1 MSKPAKHI
9 SLDIPAVCH
18 TTDVLIVGGGAAGTM
33 AAFECAQA
41 GIAVIQAT
49 KGRATSGTTTV
60 ARGGFAAAMG
70 EDDSPAL
77 HLQDILKHGGE
88 LIDPELARV
97 WVYDIVD
104 VVHDLEA
111 WGAEFVRGPEGKL
124 DLKMFPSHS
133 RPRACHHYDTTGNMI
148 TKVLSKKLRA
158 DARIEKH
165 SITAIVDLLEQDG
178 RVVGAWGVDYRN
190 GTLVIYA
197 AQQVILCTGG
207 GSGLFYV
214 NDNPPQ
220 VTGDGYVLGFRAGV
234 PLLGIEMIDF
244 QAMCCSP
251 KELFGF
257 APHPTGFI
265 NAGAVFRNRE
275 GEEFL
280 KRYFPDTAER
290 STRSEVIL
298 AMAKEIHA
306 GHATSTG
313 GIFMDATKVPMP
325 VIQKQIPHVNRSCL
339 HRGID
344 ITRTPLEV
352 APGSHTWLGGLEI
365 DVNGKTPVEGLFAAG
380 ETAGGIHGGNRI
392 GGSAL
397 SASLVYGRRA
407 GREATQLVKKSRV
420 ELPPPHADVIPDRE
434 RVWISELMARDSGPL
449 QADVRMGC
457 RMLAHN
463 KLGPIRHERTL
474 KDALAE
480 YERIEREDVPAMR
493 LDEGA
498 HGSEKLRGEELESA
512 LSVRNLAL
520 LGRILATAALARAES
535 RGAHF
540 RLDYPATDDVRWR
553 LVTRMQRAANGAIEF
568 HTNPVKEV
576 AAPNARGETVS
587 ADQASSA
594 HR

>member
-1 MSKPAKHI
+1 MTKH
-9 SLDIPAVCH
+9 LDIPVVH
-18 TTDVLIVGGGAAGTM
+18 HETDVLIIGGGAAGTM
-33 AAFECAQA
+33 AAFECAEA
-41 GIAVIQAT
+41 GVAVIQAT

-70 EDDSPAL
+70 EDDSPEQ
-77 HLQDILKHGGE
+77 HLKDILEHGGE

-97 WVYDIVD
+97 WVHNIID

-111 WGAEFVRGPEGKL
+111 WGAEFVRGADGRL
-124 DLKMFPSHS
+124 DLKSFPSHS
-133 RPRACHHYDTTGNMI
+133 RNRACHHYDTTGNMI

-158 DARIEKH
+158 DARVEKH
-165 SITAIVDLLEQDG
+165 SITAIVDLLKREDHI
-178 RVVGAWGVDYRN
+178 VGAWGVDYRT
-190 GTLVIYA
+190 GALVIYH

-220 VTGDGYVLGFRAGV
+220 VTGDGYIMGFRAGV

-265 NAGAVFRNRE
+265 NAGAVFRNHQ

-280 KRYFPDTAER
+280 KRYFPDTAEK
-290 STRSEVIL
+290 SERSEVIL

-306 GHATSTG
+306 RRATPIG
-313 GIFMDATKVPMP
+313 GIFMDATKVPME
-325 VIQKQIPHVNRSCL
+325 VIQKQIPHVYKTCL

-344 ITRTPLEV
+344 ITKTPLEV
-352 APGSHTWLGGLEI
+352 APGSHTWLGGLKI
-365 DVNGKTPVEGLFAAG
+365 DMDGKTPVEGLFAAG

-407 GREATQLVKKSRV
+407 GRKAAALVKEAHGVR
-420 ELPPPHADVIPDRE
+420 PDVDAIPESE
-434 RVWISELMARDSGPL
+434 RTWVTDLMRRDSGPL
-449 QADVRMGC
+449 QADVRMKC
-457 RMLAHN
+457 RARAHD
-463 KLGPIRHERTL
+463 KLGPIREARTL
-474 KDALAE
+474 KEALVE
-480 YERIEREDVPAMR
+480 YERIEREEVPAMR
-493 LDEGA
+493 LDEKA
-498 HGSEKLRGEELESA
+498 RSSDKVRADELESA

-520 LGRILATAALARAES
+520 LGRILATAALARTES

-540 RLDYPATDDVRWR
+540 RLDYPETDDIHWR
-553 LVTRMQRAANGAIEF
+553 VVTRLELGSNGALEARF
-568 HTNPVKEV
+568 DPAKNAV
-576 AAPNARGETVS
+576 ASVALDRTS
-587 ADQASSA
+587 ATE
-594 HR
+594 

>member
-1 MSKPAKHI
+1 MRDGKPAR
-9 SLDIPAVCH
+9 AVPIIRH
-18 TTDVLIVGGGAAGTM
+18 AADVLIVGGGAAGTM

-41 GIAVIQAT
+41 GVSVIQVT

-70 EDDSPAL
+70 EDDSPEL
-77 HLQDILKHGGE
+77 HLADILKYGGE

-97 WVYDIVD
+97 WVHDIID
-104 VVHDLEA
+104 VVHDLES
-111 WGAEFVRGPEGKL
+111 WGAEFVRGADGRL

-133 RPRACHHYDTTGNMI
+133 RPRACHHFDTTGNMI

-158 DARIEKH
+158 DARIDKH
-165 SITAIVDLLEQDG
+165 SITAIVDLIKRDG
-178 RVVGAWGVDYRN
+178 RVVGAWGVDYQN
-190 GTLVIYA
+190 GGLALYR
-197 AQQVILCTGG
+197 AQQIILCTGG

-234 PLLGIEMIDF
+234 PLIGIEMIDF

-251 KELFGF
+251 KEMFGF

-265 NAGAVFRNRE
+265 NAGAVFRNQD

-280 KRYFPDTAER
+280 KRYFPDTAEQ

-306 GHATSTG
+306 GRASSTG
-313 GIFMDATKVPMP
+313 GIFMDATKVPMD
-325 VIQKQIPHVNRSCL
+325 IIAKQIPHVYKTCL

-344 ITRTPLEV
+344 ITETPLEV
-352 APGSHTWLGGLEI
+352 APGSHTWLGGLEV
-365 DVNGKTPVEGLFAAG
+365 DVDGKTPVDGLFAAG

-397 SASLVYGRRA
+397 SASLVFGRRA
-407 GREATQLVKKSRV
+407 GRRAATLAKEARI
-420 ELPPPHADVIPDRE
+420 ELADEDIPESERAWVQGLIERDKGPPQ
-434 RVWISELMARDSGPL
+434 S
-449 QADVRMGC
+449 DVRMRC
-457 RMLAHN
+457 RMLAHR
-463 KLGPIRHERTL
+463 KLGPIRERRTL
-474 KDALAE
+474 EEALAE
-480 YERIEREDVPAMR
+480 YERVEHEDVRSMR
-493 LDEGA
+493 LDEKA
-498 HGSEKLRGEELESA
+498 QGSDKVLGEELESA

-520 LGRILATAALARAES
+520 LGRILASASLARTES

-540 RLDYPATDDVRWR
+540 RLDHPETDDARWR
-553 LVTRMQRAANGAIEF
+553 VTTRLQQGGGGALEF
-568 HTNPVKEV
+568 HTDP
-576 AAPNARGETVS
+576 ARQG
-587 ADQASSA
+587 
-594 HR
+594 

>member
-1 MSKPAKHI
+1 MTKPIKHGH
-9 SLDIPAVCH
+9 LDIPVTH
-18 TTDVLIVGGGAAGTM
+18 HQTDVLIIGGGAAGTM
-33 AAFECAQA
+33 AAFECAEA
-41 GIAVIQAT
+41 GIAVIQVT

-70 EDDSPAL
+70 KDDSPEL
-77 HLQDILKHGGE
+77 HLHDILKYGGE
-88 LIDPELARV
+88 LIEPELARV

-104 VVHDLEA
+104 VVRDLES
-111 WGAEFVRGPEGKL
+111 WGAEFVRGADGEL
-124 DLKMFPSHS
+124 DLKAFPSHS
-133 RPRACHHYDTTGNMI
+133 RNRACHHYDTTGNMI

-165 SITAIVDLLEQDG
+165 SITAIVDLIKRDG
-178 RVVGAWGVDYRN
+178 RVVGAWGVNYQN
-190 GTLVIYA
+190 GTLVIYH
-197 AQQVILCTGG
+197 AQQIILCTGG

-220 VTGDGYVLGFRAGV
+220 VTGDGYVMGFRAGV

-251 KELFGF
+251 EELFGF

-265 NAGAVFRNRE
+265 NAGAVFRNQE

-280 KRYFPDTAER
+280 RRYFPDTAEQ

-306 GHATSTG
+306 GRAGSTG
-313 GIFMDATKVPMP
+313 GIFMDATKIPMD
-325 VIQKQIPHVNRSCL
+325 VIQKQIPHVYKTCL

-344 ITRTPLEV
+344 ITKTPLEV
-352 APGSHTWLGGLEI
+352 APGSHTWLGGLAV
-365 DVNGKTPVEGLFAAG
+365 DVDGRTPVAGLFAAG
-380 ETAGGIHGGNRI
+380 EMAGGIHGGNRI

-407 GREATQLVKKSRV
+407 GRKAAALVKESGV
-420 ELPPPHADVIPDRE
+420 VMVQPDVDAIPEFE
-434 RVWISELMARDSGPL
+434 RVWLAELMIRDSGPL
-449 QADVRMGC
+449 QSDVRMNC

-463 KLGPIRHERTL
+463 RLGSIREEGTL
-474 KDALAE
+474 KEALAE
-480 YERIEREDVPAMR
+480 YERIEREDVPTMR
-493 LDEGA
+493 LDEKTR
-498 HGSEKLRGEELESA
+498 SSDKVRGEELESA

-520 LGRILATAALARAES
+520 LGRILAVAALERRES

-540 RLDYPATDDVRWR
+540 RLDYPDTDDARWR
-553 LVTRMQRAANGAIEF
+553 VVTRLQLGANGVLEF
-568 HTNPVKEV
+568 HTDPAKEPATSGTRGKTV
-576 AAPNARGETVS
+576 AA
-587 ADQASSA
+587 Q
-594 HR
+594 

>member
-1 MSKPAKHI
+1 MGPMTPGAK
-9 SLDIPAVCH
+9 SNRLEIPIKH
-18 TTDVLIVGGGAAGTM
+18 YQTDVLIVGGGAAGSM
-33 AAFECAQA
+33 AAFECSEA
-41 GIAVIQAT
+41 GVSVIQVT

-70 EDDSPAL
+70 KDDSPEH
-77 HLQDILKHGGE
+77 HLDDIVKHGGE

-104 VVHDLEA
+104 VVHDLES
-111 WGAEFVRGPEGKL
+111 WGAEFVRSADGQL
-124 DLKMFPSHS
+124 DLKAFPSHS
-133 RPRACHHYDTTGNMI
+133 RNRACHHYDTTGNMI

-165 SITAIVDLLEQDG
+165 SITAIAALIKRDD
-178 RVVGAWGVDYRN
+178 RVIGAWGVDYEN
-190 GTLVIYA
+190 AALVVYL
-197 AQQVILCTGG
+197 AQQIILCTGG

-234 PLLGIEMIDF
+234 PLIGIEMIDF

-251 KELFGF
+251 QELFGF

-280 KRYFPDTAER
+280 KHYFPDTAEQ
-290 STRSEVIL
+290 STRSEVIR
-298 AMAKEIHA
+298 AMAKEIHVGRA
-306 GHATSTG
+306 GSTG
-313 GIFMDATKVPMP
+313 GIFMDATKVPME
-325 VIQKQIPHVNRSCL
+325 VIQKQIPHVYKTCL

-344 ITRTPLEV
+344 ISKTPLEV
-352 APGSHTWLGGLEI
+352 APGSHTWLAGLKVDI
-365 DVNGKTPVEGLFAAG
+365 DGRTPVDGLFAAG

-407 GREATQLVKKSRV
+407 GKRAAALVRKGRVDLPSSDEDAIPEA
-420 ELPPPHADVIPDRE
+420 E
-434 RVWISELMARDSGPL
+434 RAWLAGLLNRDSGPL
-449 QADVRMGC
+449 QSDVRMAC
-457 RMLAHN
+457 RTLAHN
-463 KLGPIRHERTL
+463 KLGPIREERTL
-474 KDALAE
+474 REALEE

-493 LDEGA
+493 LGEAARSSD
-498 HGSEKLRGEELESA
+498 KVRGEELESA

-520 LGRILATAALARAES
+520 LGRILATAALERTES

-540 RLDYPATDDVRWR
+540 RLDHPQTDDAHWR
-553 LVTRMQRAANGAIEF
+553 VITRLQLGSTGGIVF
-568 HTNPVKEV
+568 HTDPVKEP
-576 AAPNARGETVS
+576 ATSSTRG
-587 ADQASSA
+587 
-594 HR
+594 

>member
-1 MSKPAKHI
+1 MMTTPSKPVR
-9 SLDIPAVCH
+9 SEIPVVRH
-18 TTDVLIVGGGAAGTM
+18 ETDVLIVGGGAAGTM
-33 AAFECAQA
+33 AAFECADA
-41 GIAVIQAT
+41 GVAVIQVT

-70 EDDSPAL
+70 RNDSPEL
-77 HLQDILKHGGE
+77 HLQDILKYGGE

-97 WVYDIVD
+97 WVHDIVD
-104 VVHDLEA
+104 VVHDLES
-111 WGAEFVRGPEGKL
+111 WGAEFVRGADGEL

-133 RPRACHHYDTTGNMI
+133 RARACHHYDTTGNML

-158 DARIEKH
+158 DARIVKH
-165 SITAIVDLLEQDG
+165 SITAVVDLIRRNG
-178 RVVGAWGVDYRN
+178 RVVGAWGVDYQN
-190 GTLVIYA
+190 GALVIYR
-197 AQQVILCTGG
+197 AQQIILCTGG

-251 KELFGF
+251 KEMFGF

-280 KRYFPDTAER
+280 KRYFPDTAEE

-306 GHATSTG
+306 GRAGSTG
-313 GIFMDATKVPMP
+313 GIFMDATKVPME
-325 VIQKQIPHVNRSCL
+325 VIQKQIPHVYKTCL

-344 ITRTPLEV
+344 ISKTPLEV
-352 APGSHTWLGGLEI
+352 APGSHTWLGGLRV
-365 DVNGKTPVEGLFAAG
+365 DVDGKTPVDGLFAAG

-407 GREATQLVKKSRV
+407 GKAAAALVREARIDLAGAGDDAIG
-420 ELPPPHADVIPDRE
+420 EAE
-434 RVWISELMARDSGPL
+434 RAWLEGLMSRDSGPL
-449 QADVRMGC
+449 QSDVRAGC

-463 KLGPIRHERTL
+463 KLGPIRDERTL
-474 KDALAE
+474 KEALAE

-493 LDEGA
+493 LDEKA
-498 HGSEKLRGEELESA
+498 RSSDKVRGEELESA

-520 LGRILATAALARAES
+520 LGRILATAALARTES

-540 RLDYPATDDVRWR
+540 RLDYPDTDDVHWR
-553 LVTRMQRAANGAIEF
+553 VVTRLQLGAAGALEF
-568 HTNPVKEV
+568 HTDPVKEAEHAGV
-576 AAPNARGETVS
+576 ARELVAGN
-587 ADQASSA
+587 
-594 HR
+594 

>member
-1 MSKPAKHI
+1 MSSQKF
-9 SLDIPAVCH
+9 DIPVIRH
-18 TTDVLIVGGGAAGTM
+18 ETDVLIVGGGAAGSM
-33 AAFECAQA
+33 AAFECADA
-41 GIAVIQAT
+41 GVAVIQAT

-70 EDDSPAL
+70 KDDSPEL
-77 HLQDILKHGGE
+77 HLRDILKHGGE
-88 LIDPELARV
+88 LIDPELARA
-97 WVYDIVD
+97 WVYGIID
-104 VVHDLEA
+104 VVRDLES
-111 WGAEFVRGPEGKL
+111 WGAEFIRGADGEL

-133 RPRACHHYDTTGNMI
+133 RARACHHYDTTGNML

-158 DARIEKH
+158 DARIQKH
-165 SITAIVDLLEQDG
+165 SITAIVDLIKQDD
-178 RVVGAWGVDYRN
+178 RVVGAWGVDYQN
-190 GTLVIYA
+190 GALVIYQ

-234 PLLGIEMIDF
+234 PLIGIEMIDF

-265 NAGAVFRNRE
+265 NAGAVFRNQD

-280 KRYFPDTAER
+280 KRYFPDTAEE

-306 GHATSTG
+306 GRATSTG
-313 GIFMDATKVPMP
+313 GIFMDATKVPME
-325 VIQKQIPHVNRSCL
+325 VIQKQIPHVYKTCL

-344 ITRTPLEV
+344 ITKTPLEV
-352 APGSHTWLGGLEI
+352 APGSHTWLGGLQI
-365 DVNGKTPVEGLFAAG
+365 DVDGRTPVDGLFAAG

-407 GREATQLVKKSRV
+407 GKKAAALVKTQRV
-420 ELPPPHADVIPDRE
+420 ALAGAHVSTIPESE
-434 RVWISELMARDSGPL
+434 RAWLASLMSRDSGPL
-449 QADVRMGC
+449 QSDVRTAC
-457 RMLAHN
+457 RVLAHN
-463 KLGPIRHERTL
+463 KLGPIRDEQAL
-474 KDALAE
+474 KEALAE
-480 YERIEREDVPAMR
+480 YERLDRDDVPTMR
-493 LDEGA
+493 LDEKARSSDSVRGA
-498 HGSEKLRGEELESA
+498 ELESA
-512 LSVRNLAL
+512 LSVRNLVL
-520 LGRILATAALARAES
+520 LGRILAKAALMRTES

-540 RLDYPATDDVRWR
+540 RLDYPETDDAHWR
-553 LVTRMQRAANGAIEF
+553 VVTRLQWGANGEIEF
-568 HTNPVKEV
+568 HTNPVKQP
-576 AAPNARGETVS
+576 AAS
-587 ADQASSA
+587 
-594 HR
+594 

>member
-1 MSKPAKHI
+1 MIMQNNPTQ
-9 SLDIPAVCH
+9 LEIPVKRH
-18 TTDVLIVGGGAAGTM
+18 VTDVLIVGGGAAGTM
-33 AAFECAQA
+33 AAFECAEA
-41 GIAVIQAT
+41 GVAVIQVT

-70 EDDSPAL
+70 KDDSPEL
-77 HLQDILKHGGE
+77 HLQDILRHGGE

-104 VVHDLEA
+104 VVRDLES
-111 WGAEFVRGPEGKL
+111 WGAEFVRRADGEL
-124 DLKMFPSHS
+124 DLKSFPSHS
-133 RPRACHHYDTTGNMI
+133 RNRACHHYDTTGNML

-158 DARIEKH
+158 DSRIQKH
-165 SITAIVDLLEQDG
+165 SITAVVDLIKQDG
-178 RVVGAWGVDYRN
+178 RVVGAWGVDYQH
-190 GTLVIYA
+190 GALVIYH

-220 VTGDGYVLGFRAGV
+220 VTGDGYVLGYRAGA

-280 KRYFPDTAER
+280 KRYFPDTAEQ

-306 GHATSTG
+306 GRAGSTG
-313 GIFMDATKVPMP
+313 GIFMDATKVPMEI
-325 VIQKQIPHVNRSCL
+325 IQKQIPHVYKTCL

-344 ITRTPLEV
+344 IGKTPLEV
-352 APGSHTWLGGLEI
+352 APGSHTWLGGLKI
-365 DVNGKTPVEGLFAAG
+365 DIDGKTPVDGLFAAG

-397 SASLVYGRRA
+397 AASLVYGRRA
-407 GREATQLVKKSRV
+407 GKKAAALVKAKQVDLARL
-420 ELPPPHADVIPDRE
+420 EQDTIPQAE
-434 RVWISELMARDSGPL
+434 RAWLAGLLSRDSGPL
-449 QADVRMGC
+449 QSDVRLAC

-463 KLGPIRHERTL
+463 KLGPIREQRTL
-474 KDALAE
+474 EEARAE
-480 YERIEREDVPAMR
+480 YERIEYEDVPAMR
-493 LDEGA
+493 LDDKA
-498 HGSEKLRGEELESA
+498 RSSDKARGEELESA

-520 LGRILATAALARAES
+520 LGRLLASAALRRTES
-535 RGAHF
+535 RGAHY
-540 RLDYPATDDVRWR
+540 RLDYPNSDDARWHV
-553 LVTRMQRAANGAIEF
+553 VTRLQLGPNGALEF
-568 HTNPVKEV
+568 HTEPAKQL
-576 AAPNARGETVS
+576 
-587 ADQASSA
+587 ADGVRRNKLHAN
-594 HR
+594 

>member
-1 MSKPAKHI
+1 MTMPINSGR
-9 SLDIPAVCH
+9 LDIPVVH
-18 TTDVLIVGGGAAGTM
+18 HQTDVLIIGGGAAGTM
-33 AAFECAQA
+33 AAFECAEA
-41 GIAVIQAT
+41 GVSVIQAT

-70 EDDSPAL
+70 DDDSPGL
-77 HLQDILKHGGE
+77 HLHDILEHGGE
-88 LIDPELARV
+88 LIDPELARI

-104 VVHDLEA
+104 LVHDLES
-111 WGAEFVRGPEGKL
+111 WGAEFVRNADGHL
-124 DLKMFPSHS
+124 DLKSFPSHS
-133 RPRACHHYDTTGNMI
+133 RNRACHHYDTTGNMI
-148 TKVLSKKLRA
+148 TKVLSRKLRT
-158 DARIEKH
+158 DARITKH
-165 SITAIVDLLEQDG
+165 SITAIVDLLTADG
-178 RVVGAWGVDYRN
+178 RVIGAWGMDYRN
-190 GTLVIYA
+190 GALVVYH

-207 GSGLFYV
+207 GSGLFFV

-265 NAGAVFRNRE
+265 NAGAVFRNQR

-306 GHATSTG
+306 GRATSTG
-313 GIFMDATKVPMP
+313 GIFMDATNVPME
-325 VIQKQIPHVNRSCL
+325 VIQRQIPHVYKTCL

-344 ITRTPLEV
+344 ITTTPLEV
-352 APGSHTWLGGLEI
+352 APGSHTWLGGLKI
-365 DVNGKTPVEGLFAAG
+365 DIDGKTPVEGLFAAG

-407 GREATQLVKKSRV
+407 GRRAAALVRETSV
-420 ELPPPHADVIPDRE
+420 DLPSKADAIPEFE
-434 RVWISELMARDSGPL
+434 RAWLADLMRRDSGIL
-449 QADVRMGC
+449 QSEVRMNC
-457 RMLAHN
+457 CMLAHQ
-463 KLGPIRHERTL
+463 KLGPIREQRTL
-474 KDALAE
+474 KEALAE

-493 LDEGA
+493 LHEAASNSD
-498 HGSEKLRGEELESA
+498 KIRGEELESA

-520 LGRILATAALARAES
+520 LGRILASAALARTES

-540 RLDYPATDDVRWR
+540 RLDYPRTDDARWR
-553 LVTRMQRAANGAIEF
+553 VVTRLQLGRNGELEI
-568 HTNPVKEV
+568 HTDPVKEPSPS
-576 AAPNARGETVS
+576 AAGGEVS
-587 ADQASSA
+587 TK
-594 HR
+594 

>member
-1 MSKPAKHI
+1 MTMPSKLGHF
-9 SLDIPAVCH
+9 DIPAVH
-18 TTDVLIVGGGAAGTM
+18 HQTDVLIIGGGAAGTM
-33 AAFECAQA
+33 AAFECAEA
-41 GIAVIQAT
+41 GVTVIQVT

-70 EDDSPAL
+70 EDDSPEL
-77 HLQDILKHGGE
+77 HLHDILKHGGE

-104 VVHDLEA
+104 VVHDLES
-111 WGAEFVRGPEGKL
+111 WGAEFVRGADGRL
-124 DLKMFPSHS
+124 DLKSFPSHS
-133 RPRACHHYDTTGNMI
+133 KNRACHHYDTTGHMI
-148 TKVLSKKLRA
+148 TKVLSRKLRT
-158 DARIEKH
+158 DARIVKH
-165 SITAIVDLLEQDG
+165 SITAIADLLSHDG

-190 GTLVIYA
+190 GALVIYH
-197 AQQVILCTGG
+197 AQQIVLCTGG

-265 NAGAVFRNRE
+265 NAGAVFRNQR

-280 KRYFPDTAER
+280 KRYFPDTAEQ

-306 GHATSTG
+306 GRATSTG
-313 GIFMDATKVPMP
+313 GIFMDATKVPME
-325 VIQKQIPHVNRSCL
+325 VIQKQIPHVYKTCV

-344 ITRTPLEV
+344 ITKMPLEV
-352 APGSHTWLGGLEI
+352 APGSHTWLGGLKV
-365 DVNGKTPVEGLFAAG
+365 DVDGKTPVGGLFAAG

-407 GREATQLVKKSRV
+407 GRKAAAL
-420 ELPPPHADVIPDRE
+420 
-434 RVWISELMARDSGPL
+434 ARDARVDLARPEVDAIPELERAWLADLMGRDDGIL
-449 QADVRMGC
+449 QSDVRKNC
-457 RMLAHN
+457 CMLAHN
-463 KLGPIRHERTL
+463 KLGPIREERTL
-474 KDALAE
+474 REALAE
-480 YERIEREDVPAMR
+480 YERIEREDMPTMR
-493 LDEGA
+493 LDERA
-498 HGSEKLRGEELESA
+498 LSSDKVRGEELESA

-520 LGRILATAALARAES
+520 LGRILATAALARTES

-540 RLDYPATDDVRWR
+540 RLDHPGTDDARWR
-553 LVTRMQRAANGAIEF
+553 VVTRLQLGANGALEVYVD
-568 HTNPVKEV
+568 PVREMV
-576 AAPNARGETVS
+576 PSTLYYEAAA
-587 ADQASSA
+587 AK
-594 HR
+594 

>member
-1 MSKPAKHI
+1 MIKHDR
-9 SLDIPAVCH
+9 LDIPVIRH
-18 TTDVLIVGGGAAGTM
+18 ETDVLIVGGGAAASM
-33 AAFECAQA
+33 AAFECADA
-41 GIAVIQAT
+41 GVAVIQAT

-70 EDDSPAL
+70 KDDSPEL
-77 HLQDILKHGGE
+77 HLRDILKHGGE
-88 LIDPELARV
+88 LIDPELARA
-97 WVYDIVD
+97 WVYGIID
-104 VVHDLEA
+104 VVHDLES
-111 WGAEFVRGPEGKL
+111 WGAEFIRGADGAL

-133 RPRACHHYDTTGNMI
+133 RARACHHYDTTGNMI

-158 DARIEKH
+158 DARIQKH
-165 SITAIVDLLEQDG
+165 SITAIVDLIKQDG
-178 RVVGAWGVDYRN
+178 RVVGAWGVDYQN
-190 GTLVIYA
+190 GALVIYQ

-265 NAGAVFRNRE
+265 NAGAVFRNQD

-280 KRYFPDTAER
+280 KRYFPDTAEE

-306 GHATSTG
+306 GRATSTG
-313 GIFMDATKVPMP
+313 GIFMDATKVPME
-325 VIQKQIPHVNRSCL
+325 VIQKQIPHVYKTCL

-352 APGSHTWLGGLEI
+352 APGSHTWLGGLQI
-365 DVNGKTPVEGLFAAG
+365 DVDGRTPVDGLFAAG

-407 GREATQLVKKSRV
+407 GKKAASLVKTQRV
-420 ELPPPHADVIPDRE
+420 ALAGAQDSAIPESE
-434 RVWISELMARDSGPL
+434 RAWLANLMSRDSGPL
-449 QADVRMGC
+449 QSDVRTAC
-457 RMLAHN
+457 RVLAHN
-463 KLGPIRHERTL
+463 KLGPIRDEQAL
-474 KDALAE
+474 KEALAE
-480 YERIEREDVPAMR
+480 YERLDRDDVPAMR
-493 LDEGA
+493 LDEKARRSDSVRGA
-498 HGSEKLRGEELESA
+498 ELESA
-512 LSVRNLAL
+512 LSVRNLVL
-520 LGRILATAALARAES
+520 LGRILAKAALMRTES

-540 RLDYPATDDVRWR
+540 RLDYPNTDDAHWR
-553 LVTRMQRAANGAIEF
+553 VVTRLQWGANGEIEF
-568 HTNPVKEV
+568 HTDPVKQP
-576 AAPNARGETVS
+576 AAS
-587 ADQASSA
+587 
-594 HR
+594 

>member
-1 MSKPAKHI
+1 MIKPSTH
-9 SLDIPAVCH
+9 LDIPVMH
-18 TTDVLIVGGGAAGTM
+18 HLTDVLIIGGGAAGTM

-41 GIAVIQAT
+41 GVAVIQAT

-70 EDDSPAL
+70 EDDSPEL
-77 HLQDILKHGGE
+77 HLADILKHGGE
-88 LIDPELARV
+88 LIDPVLARV

-104 VVHDLEA
+104 VVRDLES
-111 WGAEFVRGPEGKL
+111 WGAEFVRGADGRL
-124 DLKMFPSHS
+124 DLKAFPSHS
-133 RPRACHHYDTTGNMI
+133 RHRACHHYDTTGNMI
-148 TKVLSKKLRA
+148 TKGLSKKLRA
-158 DARIEKH
+158 DPRIEKH
-165 SITAIVDLLEQDG
+165 SLTAIVDLLKQDG

-190 GTLVIYA
+190 GTLVLYG
-197 AQQVILCTGG
+197 AQQIILATGG

-280 KRYFPDTAER
+280 KRYFPDTAEQ

-306 GHATSTG
+306 GRAAATG
-313 GIFMDATKVPMP
+313 GIFMDATKVPME
-325 VIQKQIPHVNRSCL
+325 VVQKQIPHVYKTCL
-339 HRGID
+339 RRGID

-352 APGSHTWLGGLEI
+352 APGSHTWLGGLEVDI
-365 DVNGKTPVEGLFAAG
+365 DGTTSVAGLFAAG

-407 GREATQLVKKSRV
+407 GRKAAALVKEGRADAV
-420 ELPPPHADVIPDRE
+420 RPELDAIPELEHAWLADL
-434 RVWISELMARDSGPL
+434 ISRDSGPL
-449 QADVRMGC
+449 QSDVRISC

-474 KDALAE
+474 KEALAE
-480 YERIEREDVPAMR
+480 YERIEREDMPAMR

-498 HGSEKLRGEELESA
+498 RSSQEVRGQELESA
-512 LSVRNLAL
+512 LSVRNLAQ
-520 LGRILATAALARAES
+520 LGRILATAALARRES

-540 RLDYPATDDVRWR
+540 RVDYPETDELRWR
-553 LVTRMQRAANGAIEF
+553 VVTRLQQGANGAIVF
-568 HTNPVKEV
+568 RTDPVKET
-576 AAPNARGETVS
+576 AA
-587 ADQASSA
+587 QAA
-594 HR
+594 AGF

>member
-1 MSKPAKHI
+1 MNTSA
-9 SLDIPAVCH
+9 LDIPVVRH
-18 TTDVLIVGGGAAGTM
+18 ETDVLIVGGGAAGTM
-33 AAFECAQA
+33 AAFECAEA
-41 GIAVIQAT
+41 GVSVIQAT

-70 EDDSPAL
+70 KDDSPEL
-77 HLQDILKHGGE
+77 HLQDILKYGGE

-97 WVYDIVD
+97 WVYDIID
-104 VVHDLEA
+104 VVHDLES
-111 WGAEFVRGPEGKL
+111 WGAEFVRGADGAL

-133 RPRACHHYDTTGNMI
+133 HARAVHHYDTTGNMV

-158 DARIEKH
+158 DARIKKH
-165 SITAIVDLLEQDG
+165 SLTAIVDLIKRDG
-178 RVVGAWGVDYRN
+178 RVVGAWGIDYQN
-190 GTLVIYA
+190 GTVVIYH
-197 AQQVILCTGG
+197 AQQIILATGG

-265 NAGAVFRNRE
+265 NAGAVFRNQD

-280 KRYFPDTAER
+280 KRYFPDTAEA

-306 GHATSTG
+306 GRATATG
-313 GIFMDATKVPMP
+313 GIFMDATKVPME
-325 VIQKQIPHVNRSCL
+325 VIQKQIPHVYKTCL

-344 ITRTPLEV
+344 ISKTPLEV
-352 APGSHTWLGGLEI
+352 APGSHTWLGGLKV
-365 DVNGKTPVEGLFAAG
+365 DTDGKTAVDGLFAAG

-407 GREATQLVKKSRV
+407 GRKAAALVKQKRVDIAVGDGAIPESERAWLAGLMSR
-420 ELPPPHADVIPDRE
+420 A
-434 RVWISELMARDSGPL
+434 SGPL
-449 QADVRMGC
+449 QSDVRNAC

-463 KLGPIRHERTL
+463 KLGPIRAEATL
-474 KDALAE
+474 KEALAA
-480 YERIEREDVPAMR
+480 YERIEREDIPAMR
-493 LDEGA
+493 LDDKA
-498 HGSEKLRGEELESA
+498 KSSDNVRGLELESA

-520 LGRILATAALARAES
+520 LGRILATAALKRTES

-540 RLDYPATDDVRWR
+540 RLDYPETDEAHWR
-553 LVTRMQRAANGAIEF
+553 KVTRLEQGAGGALEF
-568 HTNPVKEV
+568 FTDPVKEPAPVRGESV
-576 AAPNARGETVS
+576 AAK
-587 ADQASSA
+587 
-594 HR
+594 

>member
-1 MSKPAKHI
+1 MNNSTKPAGAE
-9 SLDIPAVCH
+9 IPIVH
-18 TTDVLIVGGGAAGTM
+18 YKTDVLIVGGGAAGTM
-33 AAFECAQA
+33 AAFECADA
-41 GIAVIQAT
+41 GVHVTQVT

-70 EDDSPAL
+70 KDDSPEF
-77 HLQDILKHGGE
+77 HLQDILKYGGE
-88 LIDPELARV
+88 LIDPDLARV

-111 WGAEFVRGPEGKL
+111 WGADFVRRPDGEL

-133 RPRACHHYDTTGNMI
+133 RPRAVHNYDFTGNML

-158 DARIEKH
+158 DARIDKH
-165 SITAIVDLLEQDG
+165 SITAIMDLIRRDG

-190 GTLVIYA
+190 GTLVIYS
-197 AQQVILCTGG
+197 AQQTILCTGG

-251 KELFGF
+251 PELFGF

-265 NAGAVFRNRE
+265 NAGAVFRNQE

-280 KRYFPDTAER
+280 KRYFPETAEA

-298 AMAKEIHA
+298 AMAQEIHA
-306 GHATSTG
+306 GRATSTG
-313 GIFMDATKVPMP
+313 GIFMDATKVPLE
-325 VIQKQIPHVNRSCL
+325 VIQKMIPYVYKTCL
-339 HRGID
+339 HQGID
-344 ITRTPLEV
+344 ITKVPLEV
-352 APGSHTWLGGLEI
+352 APGSHTWLGGLKI
-365 DVNGKTPVEGLFAAG
+365 DVDGKTPVDGLFAAG

-397 SASLVYGRRA
+397 SSSLVFGRRA
-407 GREATQLVKKSRV
+407 GRKAAEIVKEAGVDLQSAAYEIPNSERAWL
-420 ELPPPHADVIPDRE
+420 AD
-434 RVWISELMARDSGPL
+434 LMRRDQGPL
-449 QADVRMGC
+449 QADVRTSC
-457 RMLAHN
+457 RMLAHH
-463 KLGPIRHERTL
+463 KLGPIRDDKTL
-474 KDALAE
+474 REALRE
-480 YERIEREDVPAMR
+480 FERIETEDAHAMR
-493 LDEGA
+493 LDDKARTSDHE
-498 HGSEKLRGEELESA
+498 RGNELESA

-520 LGRILATAALARAES
+520 LGRILATAALRRTES

-540 RLDYPATDDVRWR
+540 RLDFPATDEVHWR
-553 LVTRMQRAANGAIEF
+553 VVTRLESGDAGAIEF
-568 HTNPVKEV
+568 HTDPAKEPANAGER
-576 AAPNARGETVS
+576 AASDE
-587 ADQASSA
+587 
-594 HR
+594 